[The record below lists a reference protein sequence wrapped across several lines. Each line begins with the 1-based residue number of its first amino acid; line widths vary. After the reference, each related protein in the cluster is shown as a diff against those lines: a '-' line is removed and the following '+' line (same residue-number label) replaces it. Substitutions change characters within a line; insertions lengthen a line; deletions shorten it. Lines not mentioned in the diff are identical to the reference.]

1 MKQLPLRIVTT
12 VAASIFIIL
21 CFVADIYEKN
31 ILNLFTVDW
40 SSHYFHSMFIHAF
53 IIVSMWVDVKWLR
66 ITLASYLGFIIARMG
81 LVNIGGYIDNTI
93 NSSDFAAFILWL
105 FIIIPEFIGL
115 INLKSFL
122 NEQLHIDEKQE

>member
-31 ILNLFTVDW
+31 ILNLFTFDW

-53 IIVSMWVDVKWLR
+53 IIVTMWVDVKWLR
-66 ITLASYLGFIIARMG
+66 ITLASYLGFVTARMG
-81 LVNIGGYIDNTI
+81 LVIIGKYIDITLN
-93 NSSDFAAFILWL
+93 NSDFAAFLLLLVIT
-105 FIIIPEFIGL
+105 IPEFIGL
-115 INLKSFL
+115 INFKKNS
-122 NEQLHIDEKQE
+122 NEQLHIDDKQE

>member
-31 ILNLFTVDW
+31 ILNLFTLDW

-66 ITLASYLGFIIARMG
+66 ITLASYLGFVTARMW
-81 LVNIGGYIDNTI
+81 LVTIGGYIDTTI
-93 NSSDFAAFILWL
+93 NSSDFAAFLLWL
-105 FIIIPEFIGL
+105 AIIIPEFIGL
-115 INLKSFL
+115 INLKSFS
-122 NEQLHIDEKQE
+122 NEQLHIDDKQE

>member
-21 CFVADIYEKN
+21 CLAADIYEKN
-31 ILNLFTVDW
+31 IIKLFTVDW

-66 ITLASYLGFIIARMG
+66 ITLASYLGFNIARMG
-81 LVNIGGYIDNTI
+81 LVIIGKYIDTTLT
-93 NSSDFAAFILWL
+93 SSDFAAFLILL
-105 FIIIPEFIGL
+105 IITIPELIGL
-115 INLKSFL
+115 IKFKKYFI
-122 NEQLHIDEKQE
+122 EQLHIDE

>member
-40 SSHYFHSMFIHAF
+40 SSHYFHSMFMHAF
-53 IIVSMWVDVKWLR
+53 IIVTMWVDVKWLR
-66 ITLASYLGFIIARMG
+66 ITLASYLGFTIARMG
-81 LVNIGGYIDNTI
+81 LVIIGKYIDITLNP
-93 NSSDFAAFILWL
+93 SDFAAFLL
-105 FIIIPEFIGL
+105 LLAIIIPELIGL
-115 INLKSFL
+115 INLKSFS

>member
-21 CFVADIYEKN
+21 CLAADIYEKN
-31 ILNLFTVDW
+31 ILNLFTFNW
-40 SSHYFHSMFIHAF
+40 NSHYFHSMFIHAL

-81 LVNIGGYIDNTI
+81 LVIIGKYIDITLN
-93 NSSDFAAFILWL
+93 NSDFAAFLILL
-105 FIIIPEFIGL
+105 LITIPELVGL
-115 INLKSFL
+115 INFKKNFT
-122 NEQLHIDEKQE
+122 EQLHIDDKQE

>member
-40 SSHYFHSMFIHAF
+40 SSHYFHSMFMHAF
-53 IIVSMWVDVKWLR
+53 IIVTMWVDVKWLR
-66 ITLASYLGFIIARMG
+66 ITLASYLGFTIARMG

-105 FIIIPEFIGL
+105 AIIIPELIGL
-115 INLKSFL
+115 INLKSFS

>member
-21 CFVADIYEKN
+21 CLAADIYEKN

-40 SSHYFHSMFIHAF
+40 SSHYFHSAFIHAL

-66 ITLASYLGFIIARMG
+66 ITLASYLGFNIARMG
-81 LVNIGGYIDNTI
+81 LVIIGKYIDITLN
-93 NSSDFAAFILWL
+93 NSDFAAFLLLLVIT
-105 FIIIPEFIGL
+105 IPELIGL
-115 INLKSFL
+115 INFKKKFT
-122 NEQLHIDEKQE
+122 EQLHIDE

>member
-1 MKQLPLRIVTT
+1 MKQLPLKIVTT

-81 LVNIGGYIDNTI
+81 LVTIGGYIDTTL

-105 FIIIPEFIGL
+105 AIIIPELIGL
-115 INLKSFL
+115 INLKSFS

>member
-31 ILNLFTVDW
+31 IIKLFTVDW
-40 SSHYFHSMFIHAF
+40 SSHYFHSMFIHAL

-66 ITLASYLGFIIARMG
+66 ITLASYLGFNMARMG
-81 LVNIGGYIDNTI
+81 LVIIGKYIDITLN
-93 NSSDFAAFILWL
+93 NSDFAAFLLLLVIT
-105 FIIIPEFIGL
+105 IPELIGL
-115 INLKSFL
+115 INFKKNFT
-122 NEQLHIDEKQE
+122 EQLHIDDKQE

>member
-21 CFVADIYEKN
+21 CLAADIYEKN
-31 ILNLFTVDW
+31 ILNLFTLDW

-66 ITLASYLGFIIARMG
+66 ITLASYLGFVTARMG
-81 LVNIGGYIDNTI
+81 LVIIGKYIDITLN
-93 NSSDFAAFILWL
+93 NSDFAAFLLLLVIT
-105 FIIIPEFIGL
+105 IPELIGL
-115 INLKSFL
+115 INFKKNS
-122 NEQLHIDEKQE
+122 NEQLHIDDKQE

>member
-31 ILNLFTVDW
+31 ILNLFTFNW

-81 LVNIGGYIDNTI
+81 LVIIGKYIDITLN
-93 NSSDFAAFILWL
+93 NSDFAAFLLLLVIT
-105 FIIIPEFIGL
+105 IPELIGL
-115 INLKSFL
+115 INFKKNFT
-122 NEQLHIDEKQE
+122 EQLHIDE

>member
-1 MKQLPLRIVTT
+1 MKQLPLKIVTT

-31 ILNLFTVDW
+31 ILNLFTFNW

-105 FIIIPEFIGL
+105 AIIIPELIGL
-115 INLKSFL
+115 INLKSFS

>member
-21 CFVADIYEKN
+21 CLVADIYEKN
-31 ILNLFTVDW
+31 ILNLFTFNW

-81 LVNIGGYIDNTI
+81 LVTIGGYIDTTI

-105 FIIIPEFIGL
+105 AIIIPELIGL
-115 INLKSFL
+115 INLKSFS

>member
-1 MKQLPLRIVTT
+1 MKQLPLKIVTT

-53 IIVSMWVDVKWLR
+53 IIVTMWVDVKWLR

-81 LVNIGGYIDNTI
+81 LVIIGKYIDITLNP
-93 NSSDFAAFILWL
+93 SDFAAFLL
-105 FIIIPEFIGL
+105 LLAIIIPELIGL
-115 INLKSFL
+115 INLKSFS

>member
-21 CFVADIYEKN
+21 CLAADIYEKN
-31 ILNLFTVDW
+31 IIKLFTFNW

-66 ITLASYLGFIIARMG
+66 ITLASYLGFNMVRMG
-81 LVNIGGYIDNTI
+81 LVIIGKYIDITLN
-93 NSSDFAAFILWL
+93 NSDFAAFLILL
-105 FIIIPEFIGL
+105 LITIPELIGL
-115 INLKSFL
+115 INFKKKFI
-122 NEQLHIDEKQE
+122 EQLHIDDKQE

>member
-66 ITLASYLGFIIARMG
+66 ITLASYLGFVTVRMG
-81 LVNIGGYIDNTI
+81 LVIVGGYIDTTI
-93 NSSDFAAFILWL
+93 NSSDFAVFLLWL
-105 FIIIPEFIGL
+105 FIIIPEIIGL
-115 INLKSFL
+115 INFKKNS
-122 NEQLHIDEKQE
+122 NEQLHIDDKQE

>member
-21 CFVADIYEKN
+21 CLVADIYEKN

-66 ITLASYLGFIIARMG
+66 ITLASYLGFIIARMV

-105 FIIIPEFIGL
+105 AIIIPEIIGL
-115 INLKSFL
+115 INFKKNS
-122 NEQLHIDEKQE
+122 NEQLHIDDKQE

>member
-31 ILNLFTVDW
+31 ILNLFTFDW

-66 ITLASYLGFIIARMG
+66 ITLASYLGFVTARMG
-81 LVNIGGYIDNTI
+81 LVIIGKYIDITLN
-93 NSSDFAAFILWL
+93 NSDFAAFLLLLVIT
-105 FIIIPEFIGL
+105 IPELIGL
-115 INLKSFL
+115 INFKKNS
-122 NEQLHIDEKQE
+122 NEQLHIDDKQE